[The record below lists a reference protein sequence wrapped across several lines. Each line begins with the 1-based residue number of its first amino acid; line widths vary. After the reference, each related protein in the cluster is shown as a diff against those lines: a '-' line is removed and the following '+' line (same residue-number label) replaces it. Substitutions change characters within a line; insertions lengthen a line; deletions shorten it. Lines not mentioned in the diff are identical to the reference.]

1 MPIYEVKNKEGKIT
15 GYRVQ
20 VNYTDSFGKK
30 RVIVKQ
36 NESTRKKQDAKKV
49 EASILMEINMNTGDT
64 RNATLD
70 DLYKF
75 YCSVK
80 EKEVKVS
87 TQYSNERRYMM
98 HISPYLGK
106 KKVSNITPVDFQ
118 NWKNEIN
125 KHNYTNK
132 YANHLYTLLNG
143 ILNLGVKYDYLSTNQ
158 LFKVGRFKNVSFSK
172 KQVNFWTKEEFDKF
186 IYEVRAYCEDLESKG
201 NQDYRI
207 HWAYYVMFNIMF
219 YCGCRKG
226 EVYPLQWKD
235 IDFDK
240 KILHITKGLIYKVKG
255 AKDNYILSSPKT
267 KSSIRDIVMPK
278 QLIDVLNEHK
288 ERYSNVYMFNEEFF
302 ICGGIEP
309 IRDTMLENLKNECA
323 KRAGIK
329 KIRIHDFRHSHAS
342 LLINNGVNI
351 SVISKRLGHSSIK
364 ETLDTYSH
372 MYQKSEDEAVA
383 LINSLD

>member
-49 EASILMEINMNTGDT
+49 EASILMEINMSTGDT

-75 YCSVK
+75 YYSVK
-80 EKEVKVS
+80 ENEVKITTLDTV
-87 TQYSNERRYMM
+87 ERRYRRY
-98 HISPYLGK
+98 ISPYIGN
-106 KKVSNITPVDFQ
+106 KKVKNITTLDFQ

-125 KHNYTNK
+125 KLKLSNK
-132 YANHLYTLLNG
+132 YVNEIYTLLNG
-143 ILNLGVKYDYLSTNQ
+143 ILNIGVKYDYILSNQ
-158 LFKVGRFKNVSFSK
+158 LSKVGRFRNMDFSVK
-172 KQVNFWTKEEFDKF
+172 HVDFWTKEEFDKF
-186 IYEVRAYCEDLESKG
+186 IYEVRKYCEDLENKG
-201 NQDYRI
+201 NQDYRV

-235 IDFDK
+235 IDLDK
-240 KILHITKGLIYKVKG
+240 KVLHITKGLTYKVKG
-255 AKDNYILSSPKT
+255 AKDNYILSTPKT

-278 QLIDVLNEHK
+278 QLLDVLKEHK
-288 ERYSNVYMFNEEFF
+288 ERYSNVYMFNDDFY

-329 KIRIHDFRHSHAS
+329 QIRIHDFRHSHAS

-372 MYQKSEDEAVA
+372 MYQKSEDEAVE
-383 LINSLD
+383 LINSLE